1 MTPPFKQVKNVH
13 VREANTKENI
23 VMKHFMI
30 VVIVF
35 SGLYLT
41 LPLPFITSI
50 IMLTILIMLI
60 MIIIRIAVDFDP
72 WLTSAVIGYFF
83 NRFFLFRSARTS

>member
-1 MTPPFKQVKNVH
+1 MLGI
-13 VREANTKENI
+13 ANTKENI
-23 VMKHFMI
+23 VMKHFVI

-83 NRFFLFRSARTS
+83 NRFSFVFLTMMMMIGM

>member
-1 MTPPFKQVKNVH
+1 
-13 VREANTKENI
+13 
-23 VMKHFMI
+23 MKHFMI

-41 LPLPFITSI
+41 LPLPFITII
-50 IMLTILIMLI
+50 IMLTILIMMIIMIIVIIIIMLI

-83 NRFFLFRSARTS
+83 NRFSFFFLTTMMMIGM